1 MMTTLYYHDL
11 EIGKV
16 YRSAGRTATEAD
28 NTMFCML
35 SGDWNP
41 IHANADYAAETRF
54 GQRVIPGLFGV
65 SLITGAM
72 GQWGIFEES
81 ILAML
86 NLKDWEFK
94 APIFIGDTIYVE
106 MEILD
111 KRLTSKGDTGIVG
124 RRFTLVTHEGKLLQT
139 GCSDMMIRVGP
150 AES

>member
-1 MMTTLYYHDL
+1 MTTLYYHDL

-28 NTMFCML
+28 NTMFCMI

-41 IHANADYAAETRF
+41 IHANAAYAAETRF
-54 GQRVIPGLFGV
+54 GERVIPGLFGV

-94 APIFIGDTIYVE
+94 APILIGDTIYVE
-106 MEILD
+106 MEILG
-111 KRLTSKGDTGIVG
+111 KRLTSKGDTGIVE
-124 RRFTLVTHEGKLLQT
+124 RRFTLLTHEGKLLQT
-139 GCSDMMIRVGP
+139 GCSDMMILVSP
-150 AES
+150 ASA

>member
-1 MMTTLYYHDL
+1 MTTLYYHDL
-11 EIGKV
+11 EIGKT

-28 NTMFCML
+28 NTMFCMI

-41 IHANADYAAETRF
+41 IHANAAYAAETRF
-54 GQRVIPGLFGV
+54 GERVIPGLFGV

-86 NLKDWEFK
+86 NLKEWEFK

-106 MEILD
+106 MEILA
-111 KRLTSKGDTGIVG
+111 KRLTSKGDTGIVE

-139 GCSDMMIRVGP
+139 GCSDMMIRVTP
-150 AES
+150 AGG